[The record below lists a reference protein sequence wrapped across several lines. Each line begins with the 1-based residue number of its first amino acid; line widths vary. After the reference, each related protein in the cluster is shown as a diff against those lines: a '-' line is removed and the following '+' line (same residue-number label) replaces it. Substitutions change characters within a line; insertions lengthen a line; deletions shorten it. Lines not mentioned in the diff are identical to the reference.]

1 MTEAEIEGRWGG
13 VSFFIAIVQHPFG
26 VVGVGARVEPG
37 GGRVISF
44 VFTFSASDIAAMRR
58 TRPTLGWSAGCSG
71 VKGNEG
77 RVPGAGTPRITI

>member
-1 MTEAEIEGRWGG
+1 MTEAEIEGRRGG
-13 VSFFIAIVQHPFG
+13 VSFFIAIVQHSFG
-26 VVGVGARVEPG
+26 VVGVGPRVEPG

-44 VFTFSASDIAAMRR
+44 VFTFGASDIAAMRR

-77 RVPGAGTPRITI
+77 I